1 MLYLYSGKCRL
12 GTVGQPTRFVDASG
26 NSLFVGDIVVVTDD
40 DFGIISLTAVVSD
53 EFTTYSNGLHIIKDG
68 PVEHFVMGI
77 KGVDLDSPGT
87 WTVRKVK
94 DHSDVI
100 SGEHWESYGFSYKDE

>member
-12 GTVGQPTRFVDASG
+12 GTVGQPTRFVDASE
-26 NSLFVGDIVVVTDD
+26 NRLFVGDIVVISNDS
-40 DFGIISLTAVVSD
+40 GIISLTAVVSD
-53 EFTTYSNGLHIIKDG
+53 EFTTYSNGFHSIKDG

-77 KGVDLDSPGT
+77 KSVDLDSPGT
-87 WTVRKVK
+87 WAVSKVK

-100 SGEHWESYGFSYKDE
+100 SGEHWKSYGFSYKDE